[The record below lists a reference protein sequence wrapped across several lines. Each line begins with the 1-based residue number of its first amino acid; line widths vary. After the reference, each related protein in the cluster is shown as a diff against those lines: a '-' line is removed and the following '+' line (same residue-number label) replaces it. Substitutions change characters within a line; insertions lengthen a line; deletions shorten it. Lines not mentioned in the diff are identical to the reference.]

1 MFINGSYVPYMTAT
15 QQITSITATQRNY
28 IDRVIQDPVL
38 NVAANR
44 CITQQSAYTLMLITA
59 TTELSRC
66 AWSTYSRL
74 LFPQGHPPSPRPAG
88 CMV

>member
-1 MFINGSYVPYMTAT
+1 MFINGSYVPYMTAS
-15 QQITSITATQRNY
+15 QQITSITATQRDY

-38 NVAANR
+38 NGAANR

-59 TTELSRC
+59 TTELSCC

-74 LFPQGHPPSPRPAG
+74 LFPQGHEPSPRPAG